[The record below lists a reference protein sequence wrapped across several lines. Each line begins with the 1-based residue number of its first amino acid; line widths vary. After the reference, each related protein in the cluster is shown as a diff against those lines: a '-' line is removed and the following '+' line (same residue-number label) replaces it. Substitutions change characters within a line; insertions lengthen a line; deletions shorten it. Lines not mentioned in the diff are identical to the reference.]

1 MNTISAILAQ
11 AKAIETLKAK
21 GLDDKTIAIV
31 LETMGI
37 GLKTAA
43 PVVDRKAVK
52 AERKAIK
59 AAREADFVAIPDKS
73 CELFRLA
80 YAQARDN
87 YATDKSSFKTLARL
101 IGLSN
106 PMGLRDIAKSGKT
119 SPAVRDGIVAA
130 FPESKPAKKARLV
143 KKS

>member
-31 LETMGI
+31 LETMGM
-37 GLKTAA
+37 GLKTAT
-43 PVVDRKAVK
+43 PTVDRKAVK

-59 AAREADFVAIPDKS
+59 AAREADFVAIPEKP

-80 YAQARDN
+80 YQQAKDA
-87 YATDKSSFKTLARL
+87 YASDKTSFKTLARL

-119 SPAVRDGIVAA
+119 SPAVRDGIIAA
-130 FPESKPAKKARLV
+130 FPEAKPAKKARLV